1 MFLRQGWNMSTQ
13 FRLLIIDDEVSI
25 RDGFKRF
32 LSVSLPDLDV
42 ITAPDGIVGLNR
54 AQLDHPDLI
63 LLDLGMPE
71 MTGFEVLAQLRF
83 MSIKTPVI
91 VMTAFDT
98 EDNKDMVRVTSNDE
112 NVQILRKPIAPDQL
126 LALLKTA
133 MGVV

>member
-1 MFLRQGWNMSTQ
+1 MSTQ